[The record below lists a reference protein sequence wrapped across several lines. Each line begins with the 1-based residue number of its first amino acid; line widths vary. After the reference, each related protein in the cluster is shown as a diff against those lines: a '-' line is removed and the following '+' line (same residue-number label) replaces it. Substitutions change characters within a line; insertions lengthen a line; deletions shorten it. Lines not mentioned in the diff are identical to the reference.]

1 MRESIQVA
9 MSKRFADEV
18 VRNEILN
25 DYYVAMPDMIRLNVA
40 YAVSLAENGLLDD
53 SSAGTIISGFRK
65 VQEEMKPEDIKG
77 ELEDFYFNV
86 ERQMFKTVGN
96 KTGGKLH
103 LGRSR
108 NDISAVLNRMA
119 ARRSVWEI
127 LELLVELQT
136 LLLQKAQENTETV
149 ITGYTHFQ
157 PGQPITLGHYFT
169 ALNNA
174 LSRDFG
180 RICNA
185 YANTNQSPYGAAA
198 FAGTSFPID
207 REGLCRLLGFDS
219 VLENTLDCI
228 SARDYY
234 LELAS
239 AFSILA
245 TNISRAAEDLY
256 FWATFENGILEVGG
270 EIAVCSSIMPQ
281 KRNPVSLEMAR
292 SKAGHI
298 IGGQASLITILKGTS
313 FSNTMDLFEIPLSY
327 WQMVNQVK
335 QMLVCMIESITYCH
349 IRKERAVRQASEN
362 LCTVTSLADYM
373 VKQYEISFTDAHDIV
388 GNIVAL
394 VLDEG
399 TMIAGFTPERI
410 AEESQKILGSSIF
423 MTKDEIESILDPR
436 RNVETKI
443 HVGGPSRASVENMIY
458 TGFNVV
464 NEETTKLSAM
474 HKQVENAYNILEN
487 KADAFVALSQEN

>member
-1 MRESIQVA
+1 MRESIQST

-25 DYYVAMPDMIRLNVA
+25 DYHVAMPDMIRLNIA
-40 YAVSLAENGLLDD
+40 YAVSLAENDLLDQP
-53 SSAGTIISGFRK
+53 SARTIILGLRH
-65 VQEEMKPEDIKG
+65 VQEHMKPEHIKG

-86 ERQMFKTVGN
+86 ERKMFEKIGS
-96 KTGGKLH
+96 KIGGKLH

-108 NDISAVLNRMA
+108 NDIAAVLNRMA

-127 LELLVELQT
+127 LELLIELQT
-136 LLLQKAQENTETV
+136 LLLQKAEENTNTV

-174 LSRDFG
+174 LSRDFV

-185 YANTNQSPYGAAA
+185 YSNANRSPYGAAA
-198 FAGTSFPID
+198 FAGTGFPID
-207 REGLCRLLGFDS
+207 REGLCRLLGFDT

-239 AFSILA
+239 SFAILA
-245 TNISRAAEDLY
+245 TNISRCAEDMY
-256 FWATFENGILEVGG
+256 FWATFENGILEVDG

-281 KRNPVSLEMAR
+281 KKNPVSLEMAR
-292 SKAGHI
+292 AKAGHI
-298 IGGQASLITILKGTS
+298 IGNQVAMTTILKGTS
-313 FSNTMDLFEIPLSY
+313 FSNTMDLFELPLPY
-327 WQMVNQVK
+327 WQMVSQVK
-335 QMLVCMIESITYCH
+335 QMLICMIESVSHSH
-349 IRKERAVRQASEN
+349 IRKERAVRQAAEN

-373 VKQYEISFTDAHDIV
+373 VKQYGISFTDAHDIV

-394 VLDEG
+394 VLDDHSL
-399 TMIAGFTPERI
+399 IAGFTPERI
-410 AEESQKILGSSIF
+410 ATESEKILGYPLII
-423 MTKDEIESILDPR
+423 TKEDIYNILEPY

-443 HVGGPSRASVENMIY
+443 HTGGPSRASVENMIF
-458 TGFNVV
+458 TGNATIGKEFD
-464 NEETTKLSAM
+464 TLSAM
-474 HKQVENAYNILEN
+474 RKQVNEAYYVLKK
-487 KADAFVALSQEN
+487 KADALVSISHTD

>member
-1 MRESIQVA
+1 MRESIKAV

-25 DYYVAMPDMIRLNVA
+25 DFNVAMPDMIRLNVA
-40 YAVSLAENGLLDD
+40 YAVSLAENGLLDKTD
-53 SSAGTIISGFRK
+53 AGTIISGFRYVK
-65 VQEEMKPEDIKG
+65 ENMTSDDVKG

-86 ERQMFKTVGN
+86 ERQMFKKVGN
-96 KTGGKLH
+96 EIGGKLH

-127 LELLVELQT
+127 SELLIELQT
-136 LLLQKAQENTETV
+136 LLLKKAEENTDTV

-169 ALNNA
+169 AVNSA
-174 LSRDFG
+174 LSRDFV
-180 RICNA
+180 RILNA
-185 YANTNQSPYGAAA
+185 YTNANRSPYGAAA

-207 REGLCRLLGFDS
+207 RDGLARLLGFDS
-219 VLENTLDCI
+219 VIENTLDCI

-245 TNISRAAEDLY
+245 TNISRVAEDLY
-256 FWATFENGILEVGG
+256 FWSTFENGILEIGG

-292 SKAGHI
+292 AKAGHI
-298 IGGQASLITILKGTS
+298 IGAQTTITTILRGTA
-313 FSNTMDLFEIPLSY
+313 FSNTMDLFEIPLPY
-327 WQMVNQVK
+327 WQMISQVK
-335 QMLVCMIESITYCH
+335 QMLICMIESITH
-349 IRKERAVRQASEN
+349 SHVRKERAVRQAAEN
-362 LCTVTSLADYM
+362 LSTVTSLADYM
-373 VKQYEISFTDAHDIV
+373 VKRDAISFTNAHDIV
-388 GNIVAL
+388 GNIVAI
-394 VLDEG
+394 VLEDQSL
-399 TMIAGFTPERI
+399 IRGFTPERI
-410 AEESQKILGSSIF
+410 ADESKKILGYPLV
-423 MTKDEIESILDPR
+423 MTQDEIDSILDPC

-443 HVGGPSRASVENMIY
+443 HTGGPSRASVKNMISHGLS
-458 TGFNVV
+458 TV
-464 NEETTKLSAM
+464 NDESARLSAI
-474 HKQVENAYNILEN
+474 KNQVENAYATLEN
-487 KADAFVALSQEN
+487 KADALVALANKA

>member
-1 MRESIQVA
+1 MRESIQVS
-9 MSKRFADEV
+9 MSKRFADDV

-25 DYYVAMPDMIRLNVA
+25 DFNVAMPDMVRLNVA
-40 YAVSLAENGLLDD
+40 YAVSLAENNMLDQA
-53 SSAGTIISGFRK
+53 SAGAIISGFRY
-65 VQEEMKPEDIKG
+65 VQEHMKPEDIKG

-86 ERQMFKTVGN
+86 ERQMFKKVGN

-108 NDISAVLNRMA
+108 NDVSAVLNRMA
-119 ARRSVWEI
+119 ARRSVWEV

-136 LLLQKAQENTETV
+136 ILLEKAEENKDTV

-169 ALNNA
+169 ALNSA
-174 LSRDFG
+174 LSRDFI

-185 YANTNQSPYGAAA
+185 YANANRSPYGAAA

-207 REGLCRLLGFDS
+207 REGLCKLLGFDS

-234 LELAS
+234 LELSS

-245 TNISRAAEDLY
+245 TNISRCAEDLY

-292 SKAGHI
+292 AKAGHI
-298 IGGQASLITILKGTS
+298 IGGLTTITTILKGTS
-313 FSNTMDLFEIPLSY
+313 FSNTMDLFEIPLPY
-327 WQMVNQVK
+327 WQMISQVK
-335 QMLVCMIESITYCH
+335 QMLVCMIESITYCR
-349 IRKERAVRQASEN
+349 IRKDRAVRQAAEN

-373 VKQYEISFTDAHDIV
+373 VKQYGISFTDAHDIV
-388 GNIVAL
+388 GNIVAQ
-394 VLDEG
+394 VLEDQ
-399 TMIAGFTPERI
+399 TLIAGFTQERI
-410 AEESQKILGSSIF
+410 ANESQKILNRSIY
-423 MTKDEIESILDPR
+423 MTEDEIQSVLDPC
-436 RNVETKI
+436 RNVETKV
-443 HVGGPSRASVENMIY
+443 HAGGPSRASVENMIRS
-458 TGFNVV
+458 GRSIINDEVA
-464 NEETTKLSAM
+464 KLSSM
-474 HKQVENAYNILEN
+474 RKQVEDAYDILEK
-487 KADAFVALSQEN
+487 KADALVAVCD

>member
-1 MRESIQVA
+1 MRESIKTV

-18 VRNEILN
+18 VKNEILN
-25 DYYVAMPDMIRLNVA
+25 DYNVALPDMIRLNVA
-40 YAVSLAENGLLDD
+40 YAVSLAENGLLDEA
-53 SSAGTIISGFRK
+53 SAGSIISGFRY
-65 VQEEMKPEDIKG
+65 VLENMKPCDVKG

-86 ERQMFKTVGN
+86 EREMFKKIGN

-127 LELLVELQT
+127 LELLIELQT
-136 LLLQKAQENTETV
+136 IALRKAEDNKDTV

-157 PGQPITLGHYFT
+157 PGQPITFGHYLT
-169 ALNNA
+169 AFNSA
-174 LSRDFG
+174 LTRDFV
-180 RICNA
+180 RISNA
-185 YANTNQSPYGAAA
+185 YANVNRSPYGAAA
-198 FAGTSFPID
+198 FAGTGFPID
-207 REGLCRLLGFDS
+207 REGLAKILGFDS

-245 TNISRAAEDLY
+245 TNISRVAEDLY
-256 FWATFENGILEVGG
+256 FWATHENGILEVGG

-292 SKAGHI
+292 AKAGHI
-298 IGGQASLITILKGTS
+298 IGGQTAITTILKGTA
-313 FSNTMDLFEIPLSY
+313 FSNTMDLFEIPVPY
-327 WQMVNQVK
+327 WQMVSQVK
-335 QMLVCMIESITYCH
+335 QMLVCVIESLTYCE
-349 IRKERAVRQASEN
+349 IRKERAVSQAAEN

-373 VKQYEISFTDAHDIV
+373 VKQYAISFTEAHDIV

-394 VLDEG
+394 VLEDG
-399 TMIAGFTPERI
+399 TMISGFTPARI
-410 AEESQKILGSSIF
+410 AEESEKILGYPIT
-423 MTKDEIESILDPR
+423 MTEDEVASILDPR

-443 HVGGPSRASVENMIY
+443 HAGGPSKASVENMIQK
-458 TGFNVV
+458 GLSVV
-464 NEETTKLSAM
+464 KEEAEKLVAIR
-474 HKQVENAYNILEN
+474 KQVERAYAELEK
-487 KADAFVALSQEN
+487 KADALVGLA